1 MAVLFRAVFWG
12 KVLKS
17 QTKHQTITT
26 KRTHTKTHTK
36 THTTLGIKM
45 EQVRMVIMRRRVFI
59 KRFWISL
66 LFSFSFLSFA
76 FKVRFYSNFLSL
88 YVYVMMM
95 MTID

>member
-1 MAVLFRAVFWG
+1 
-12 KVLKS
+12 
-17 QTKHQTITT
+17 
-26 KRTHTKTHTK
+26 
-36 THTTLGIKM
+36 M

-76 FKVRFYSNFLSL
+76 LKVRFYSNFLSL

>member
-12 KVLKS
+12 KVLKIS
-17 QTKHQTITT
+17 DKTSDHY
-26 KRTHTKTHTK
+26 KRTHTHTKTK